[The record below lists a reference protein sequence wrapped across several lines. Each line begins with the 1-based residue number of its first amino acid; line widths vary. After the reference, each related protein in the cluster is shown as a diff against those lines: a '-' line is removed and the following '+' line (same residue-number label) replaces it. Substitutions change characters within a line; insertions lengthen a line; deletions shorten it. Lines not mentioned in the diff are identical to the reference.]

1 MSGISKLYINQKL
14 AIHRFENG
22 NDDPQKRDLSDV
34 SSPYI
39 WVDATYVKCR
49 DGGHVSSCALV
60 AAIGAASDGCRRL
73 LGLDAVDAESYAGR
87 LAFLRSLRERS
98 VGGVLCVTSDAHEGL
113 RRTIGEVLPGAAW
126 QRRVVHPCATPPPAR
141 PRARKGAP
149 CWRSRTPSSTS
160 ATRNPFGSCTALP
173 AGR

>member
-60 AAIGAASDGCRRL
+60 AAIGAASDGCR
-73 LGLDAVDAESYAGR
+73 GTVNN
-87 LAFLRSLRERS
+87 LAQ
-98 VGGVLCVTSDAHEGL
+98 
-113 RRTIGEVLPGAAW
+113 I
-126 QRRVVHPCATPPPAR
+126 
-141 PRARKGAP
+141 
-149 CWRSRTPSSTS
+149 
-160 ATRNPFGSCTALP
+160 P
-173 AGR
+173 AGDRQPSA

>member
-73 LGLDAVDAESYAGR
+73 LGLDAVDTESYAGR
-87 LAFLRSLRERS
+87 LAFLRSLLSSNPSRYHRSPGLVPAISKGRYRE
-98 VGGVLCVTSDAHEGL
+98 
-113 RRTIGEVLPGAAW
+113 
-126 QRRVVHPCATPPPAR
+126 
-141 PRARKGAP
+141 
-149 CWRSRTPSSTS
+149 
-160 ATRNPFGSCTALP
+160 
-173 AGR
+173 

>member
-1 MSGISKLYINQKL
+1 MAASLGIDRMSASQVSRICGSPDDIV
-14 AIHRFENG
+14 
-22 NDDPQKRDLSDV
+22 DDPQKRDLSDV

-73 LGLDAVDAESYAGR
+73 LGLDAVDTESYAGR

-113 RRTIGEVLPGAAW
+113 RRTIGEYCGV
-126 QRRVVHPCATPPPAR
+126 
-141 PRARKGAP
+141 
-149 CWRSRTPSSTS
+149 
-160 ATRNPFGSCTALP
+160 
-173 AGR
+173 

>member
-73 LGLDAVDAESYAGR
+73 LGLDAVDAESYVSSNLSR
-87 LAFLRSLRERS
+87 YHRSPGLVPAISKRRYRE
-98 VGGVLCVTSDAHEGL
+98 
-113 RRTIGEVLPGAAW
+113 
-126 QRRVVHPCATPPPAR
+126 
-141 PRARKGAP
+141 
-149 CWRSRTPSSTS
+149 
-160 ATRNPFGSCTALP
+160 
-173 AGR
+173 